1 MKNNLWFNKFGKLI
15 IILLAAILLS
25 LAFLPIIALPN
36 KNAELVNYTG
46 FDVVFGKEL
55 GMILFNGVYFAS
67 ATINPTPLL
76 FIGFFLPLFISLIA
90 SLLIKNRK
98 VVGFSCAIS
107 FVVSIVM
114 LLMVNQ
120 MGTCYLTNTNT
131 LTGLNELTR
140 FFKDIDGVVKYGAYI
155 GAGVS
160 TLGLFTS
167 IVYTFAD
174 YLQLYRR

>member
-1 MKNNLWFNKFGKLI
+1 MKNNHWFNKFGKLI
-15 IILLAAILLS
+15 IILLSLILVC
-25 LAFLPIIALPN
+25 LAFVPIIALPN
-36 KNAELVNYTG
+36 EKAELVNYTG
-46 FDVVFGKEL
+46 LDVVFGKEL
-55 GMILFNGVYFAS
+55 GMILFNGVYFAN
-67 ATINPTPLL
+67 AIINPTPLL
-76 FIGFFLPLFISLIA
+76 FIGFFLPIFIALIS
-90 SLLIKNRK
+90 SLLIKNRR

-107 FVVSIVM
+107 FLVSIVM
-114 LLMVNQ
+114 LLMVRQ

-140 FFKDIDGVVKYGAYI
+140 YFKDIDGVLKYGAYV

>member
-1 MKNNLWFNKFGKLI
+1 MKNNHWFNKFGKLI
-15 IILLAAILLS
+15 IILLALILVC
-25 LAFLPIIALPN
+25 LAFVPIIALPN
-36 KNAELVNYTG
+36 EKAELVNYTG
-46 FDVVFGKEL
+46 IDVVFGKEL

-67 ATINPTPLL
+67 AIINSTPLL
-76 FIGFFLPLFISLIA
+76 FIGFFLPIFIALIS
-90 SLLIKNRK
+90 SLLIKNRR

-107 FVVSIVM
+107 FLVSIVM
-114 LLMVNQ
+114 LLMVRQ
-120 MGTCYLTNTNT
+120 MGTCYLTNTNE

-140 FFKDIDGVVKYGAYI
+140 YFKDIDGVLKYGAYV

>member
-1 MKNNLWFNKFGKLI
+1 MKNNHWFNKFGKLI
-15 IILLAAILLS
+15 IILLALILVC
-25 LAFLPIIALPN
+25 LAFVPIIALPN
-36 KNAELVNYTG
+36 EKAELVNYTG
-46 FDVVFGKEL
+46 IDVVFGKEL

-67 ATINPTPLL
+67 AIINPTPLL
-76 FIGFFLPLFISLIA
+76 FVGFFLPIFIALIS
-90 SLLIKNRK
+90 SLLIKNRR

-107 FVVSIVM
+107 FLVSIVM
-114 LLMVNQ
+114 LLMVRQ
-120 MGTCYLTNTNT
+120 MGTCYLTNTNE

-140 FFKDIDGVVKYGAYI
+140 YFKDIDGVLKYGAYV